1 MNKKTKILL
10 ADDHSLIRNGLVQVL
25 VSNSELEIIEAE
37 NGKQALSL
45 IQSEKPEIA
54 ILDIEMP
61 EISGFEVAEKV
72 KYQGLA
78 IDLIFL
84 TMLNDETMFN
94 KAMDIGVKGYVLKE
108 NTVNEIVNC
117 IETVLKGN
125 YYLSPSLSGYL
136 IRRNNKSTLS
146 ATDKRGLHL
155 LTVSEKKILKLVAEM
170 MTSQEI
176 AEELNISI
184 KTVQNHRSNIC
195 TKLDLSGT
203 HALLKYAME
212 VSNKM

>member
-1 MNKKTKILL
+1 MKKKTKILI

-25 VSNSELEIIEAE
+25 ESNSELEIIEAE
-37 NGKQALSL
+37 NGEKALSL
-45 IQSEKPEIA
+45 IQSEKPDIA

-61 EISGFEVAEKV
+61 EMSGFEVAEKV

-94 KAMDIGVKGYVLKE
+94 KAMDIGIKGYVLKE
-108 NTVNEIVNC
+108 NTVNEISNC
-117 IETVLKGN
+117 VEKVLGGN
-125 YYLSPSLSGYL
+125 YYISPSLSGYL
-136 IRRNNKSTLS
+136 IRRNNNSVSS
-146 ATDKRGLHL
+146 ATHKSGIHL
-155 LTVSEKKILKLVAEM
+155 LTASEKKILNLVAEM

-212 VSNKM
+212 VTKTL

>member
-61 EISGFEVAEKV
+61 EMSGFEVAEKV

>member
-25 VSNSELEIIEAE
+25 VNNSELEIIEAE

-108 NTVNEIVNC
+108 NIVNEIVNC

>member
-61 EISGFEVAEKV
+61 EMSGFEVAEKV

-125 YYLSPSLSGYL
+125 YYLSPTLSGYL

>member
-155 LTVSEKKILKLVAEM
+155 LTVSEK
-170 MTSQEI
+170 
-176 AEELNISI
+176 
-184 KTVQNHRSNIC
+184 RF
-195 TKLDLSGT
+195 
-203 HALLKYAME
+203 
-212 VSNKM
+212 

>member
-25 VSNSELEIIEAE
+25 VNNSELEIIEAE